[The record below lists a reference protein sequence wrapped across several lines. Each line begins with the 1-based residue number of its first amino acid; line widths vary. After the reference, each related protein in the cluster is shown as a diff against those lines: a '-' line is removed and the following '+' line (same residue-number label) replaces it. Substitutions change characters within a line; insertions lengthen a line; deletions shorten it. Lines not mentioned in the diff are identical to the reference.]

1 VSMYDPE
8 LERIRRQKMLELQQR
23 LQQEQEMQRQR
34 LVAQAQ
40 LKALL
45 QRILTKEAYERLGRV
60 KMANPELYARAV
72 QAVLYL
78 YQTGRL
84 ANRLTDDQLKDLLT
98 KLRGKK
104 RETRIKIFEK

>member
-1 VSMYDPE
+1 MYDPE

-23 LQQEQEMQRQR
+23 IQQEQEMQRQR
-34 LVAQAQ
+34 LIAQMQ

-60 KMANPELYARAV
+60 KMANPALYARAV
-72 QAVLYL
+72 QTILYL

-84 ANRLTDDQLKDLLT
+84 TKKLTDEQLKAILS
-98 KLRGKK
+98 KLREKK
-104 RETRIKIFEK
+104 RETRIRILEK